1 MKIVFEVQGA
11 PVGWQRAGV
20 NRWSGLHYTQDKTR
34 DAEIKTALAYKTAAR
49 GYRFPEGAAVAVT
62 IHAYYPIPQRT
73 SKAKREEMIMG
84 NVLPTVKPDVDNV
97 SKLVLDALNGV
108 AYEDDKQ
115 VVGGVY
121 KIYSET
127 PQIVVMIFDNVD
139 LTFRRFPYEG
149 RYE

>member
-34 DAEIKTALAYKTAAR
+34 DAEIKTALAYKIAAR

-84 NVLPTVKPDVDNV
+84 NLLPTVKPDVDNV
-97 SKLVLDALNGV
+97 SKLILDALNGV
-108 AYEDDKQ
+108 AYDDDKQ
-115 VVGGVY
+115 VVGGTAW
-121 KIYSET
+121 KWYSDN
-127 PQIVVMIFDNVD
+127 PHIVVTVQDAAEFLKNA
-139 LTFRRFPYEG
+139 REG
-149 RYE
+149 EE

>member
-20 NRWSGLHYTQDKTR
+20 NRWSGRHYTQDKTR
-34 DAEIKTALAYKTAAR
+34 DAEMATALAYKIAAH
-49 GYRFPEGAAVAVT
+49 GYRFPDGTAVAVT

-84 NVLPTVKPDVDNV
+84 NLLPTVKPDVDNV

-108 AYEDDKQ
+108 AYDDDKQ
-115 VVGGVY
+115 VVGGTAW
-121 KIYSET
+121 KWYSDN
-127 PQIVVMIFDNVD
+127 PHIVVTVQDAAEFLKNA
-139 LTFRRFPYEG
+139 REG
-149 RYE
+149 EE